1 MIYRRQFL
9 VAVVGAPVVVGL
21 GSRVMGHKEAAAAVP
36 AVEPPEHYT
45 YKGHDVTVTYT
56 TDMAHVVI
64 DKKKMVHLERPGP
77 GRFVSHLLPFKEY
90 RVSRKLVE
98 NLIDS
103 ESAGL
108 FRL

>member
-1 MIYRRQFL
+1 MISRRHFL
-9 VAVVGAPVVVGL
+9 LAAVGAPVVVL
-21 GSRVMGHKEAAAAVP
+21 GGRAILRKEAAAAAVP

-45 YKGHDVTVTYT
+45 YKGHDVVVTYT
-56 TDMAHVVI
+56 DQMAHVVI